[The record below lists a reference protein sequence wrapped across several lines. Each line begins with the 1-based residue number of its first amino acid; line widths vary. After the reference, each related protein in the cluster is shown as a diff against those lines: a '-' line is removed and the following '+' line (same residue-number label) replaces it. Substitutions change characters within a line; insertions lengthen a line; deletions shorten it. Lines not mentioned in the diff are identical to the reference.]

1 MQKKSWF
8 ERVLD
13 NRDQKAHDLAT
24 QNLAPGEELLCVRMG
39 TFDDIAPF
47 NKKASY
53 TSGAMVVTPVRVLR
67 ISNPF
72 KNVRSIPLEQISA
85 VNQSVA
91 GGGMFAKIEV
101 IAPGESL
108 DIQCNPENSAAL
120 VAAIESARAAVAT
133 SPEPTSESD
142 PLAQIEKLA
151 TLRDK
156 GVLSEEEFI
165 AKKAELLRKI

>member
-13 NRDQKAHDLAT
+13 SRDQKAHALAT

-47 NKKASY
+47 NKKPSY
-53 TSGAMVVTPVRVLR
+53 TSGAMVVTPIRVLR

-101 IAPGESL
+101 VSPGDSL
-108 DIQCNPENSAAL
+108 DIQCNPENAATL
-120 VAAIESARAAVAT
+120 VAAIESARAAVAAP
-133 SPEPTSESD
+133 PEPASESD

-165 AKKAELLRKI
+165 AKKAELLKKI

>member
-13 NRDQKAHDLAT
+13 SRDQKAHNLAV

-39 TFDDIAPF
+39 TFNDIAPF
-47 NKKASY
+47 NKKPSY
-53 TSGAMVVTPVRVLR
+53 TSGAMVVTPMRVLR

-108 DIQCNPENSAAL
+108 DIQCNSENSVAL
-120 VAAIESARAAVAT
+120 VAAIESARAAASG
-133 SPEPTSESD
+133 SPEPTLESD
-142 PLAQIEKLA
+142 PLAQIERLA
-151 TLRDK
+151 NLRDK
-156 GVLSEEEFI
+156 GVLSEEEFLD
-165 AKKAELLRKI
+165 KKAELLRKI